1 MQHYHV
7 LKKLNLDP
15 YHRVVG
21 GVRGLLAKYL
31 LVCCCIYDSLK
42 FDMQHDH
49 FLKMQKFDLLT
60 PPPGSGGGKL
70 EGCLSTKNMLPCCC
84 FYNSFKLDMQHDHV
98 VEKLEF

>member
-15 YHRVVG
+15 YHRVAG

-31 LVCCCIYDSLK
+31 LVCCCICDSLK

-49 FLKMQKFDLLT
+49 FLKMLKFDLLT
-60 PPPGSGGGKL
+60 PPPGSGGGGVGGVSVDKKYA
-70 EGCLSTKNMLPCCC
+70 CSC